1 MSSKGQG
8 TASPKETRSFE
19 ILATTGSHEFTSQ
32 DEALRFA
39 EMLRDF
45 HEEFIFIE
53 KNAKGEIVNIREVK

>member
-8 TASPKETRSFE
+8 RASPIETKSFS
-19 ILATTGSHEFTSQ
+19 ILSSTGSHEFTSQ

-53 KNAKGEIVNIREVK
+53 RNYQGDIVNIREVR